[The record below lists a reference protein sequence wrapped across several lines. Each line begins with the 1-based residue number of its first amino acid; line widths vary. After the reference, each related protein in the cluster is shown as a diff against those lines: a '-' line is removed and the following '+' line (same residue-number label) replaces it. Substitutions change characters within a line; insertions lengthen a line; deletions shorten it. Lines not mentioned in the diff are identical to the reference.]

1 MDDHGC
7 CSQSIAG
14 LQPNQPFPKYRN
26 EKREENLQ
34 CWIFQ
39 LSVSSKRHTS
49 MKEIRVLEQLLYLL
63 HFKFKDEI

>member
-14 LQPNQPFPKYRN
+14 LQPNYLFPKYRN
-26 EKREENLQ
+26 EKRGENLK

-39 LSVSSKRHTS
+39 LSVSSKRLTS
-49 MKEIRVLEQLLYLL
+49 MKEIRVSGQLLL
-63 HFKFKDEI
+63 HFKFKSYEI